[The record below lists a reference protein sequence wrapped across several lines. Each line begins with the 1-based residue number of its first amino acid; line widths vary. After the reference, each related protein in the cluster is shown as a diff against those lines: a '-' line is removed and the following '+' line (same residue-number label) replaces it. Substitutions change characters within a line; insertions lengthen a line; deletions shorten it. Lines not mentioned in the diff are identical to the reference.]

1 MADSRRWRKEKSM
14 TATLKLVDTPRGKI
28 SYLEAGQGAPLLLLH
43 GIGSGAASWGAQ
55 IDAFSNR
62 YRVIAWNA
70 PGYGDSDPVASE
82 VPAATQ
88 YAAHLG
94 AMLDVIDIPACN
106 LVGHSLGAIMAC
118 GFARSEPDRV
128 KSLMIASPASGYGAD
143 GTDIQDERRTGRMS
157 LMNELGPEGLARE
170 RHENLLSEDAP
181 QSVRDR
187 VRNIMAQLRP
197 DGYAQAV
204 ELLVNGDIKADAA
217 EISLSVTV
225 VVGGADTVTPPDGCK
240 AVADSFGSSTFEILP
255 GLGHAC
261 YVEGP
266 DLFNSVLSKHL
277 ERNA

>member
-1 MADSRRWRKEKSM
+1 
-14 TATLKLVDTPRGKI
+14 
-28 SYLEAGQGAPLLLLH
+28 
-43 GIGSGAASWGAQ
+43 
-55 IDAFSNR
+55 
-62 YRVIAWNA
+62 
-70 PGYGDSDPVASE
+70 
-82 VPAATQ
+82 
-88 YAAHLG
+88 
-94 AMLDVIDIPACN
+94 MLDVIDIPACN

-118 GFARSEPDRV
+118 GFARSEPGRV

-217 EISLSVTV
+217 EISHCPLPWSWVGRTRLHLPTDAKPLPTASGPQHSKFCPGSVTRATWRDRTCSIRSSV
-225 VVGGADTVTPPDGCK
+225 SIWKGMHEQAQGKGAQ
-240 AVADSFGSSTFEILP
+240 LYRP
-255 GLGHAC
+255 G
-261 YVEGP
+261 P
-266 DLFNSVLSKHL
+266 
-277 ERNA
+277 